1 MAVAAHHV
9 SLHHLADGDMAKR
22 SRASGLVYLTLYVII
37 FTFTPYSDDHPAV
50 MLPAGI
56 AILLL
61 VVIRTWLIYRFDTSY
76 SLKPERWLSGFTACT
91 LILAAVWGGM
101 CAFAVHFYALEWTA
115 MMTLLSTAGISAG
128 AINTLSIHRR
138 LILVFLSLLL
148 LPATAAAA
156 ALQTR
161 ESIAITLMFVT
172 YCTFMFGVANRVNKE
187 YWRAL
192 RNTILLDQRARE
204 LEASNRE
211 LESYSY
217 SIAHDLRTPLRSIIG
232 FSQILLESARDK
244 FSKTERSDLKRVISA
259 GTHMAQLIDDIL
271 ELSRIS
277 RKGLD
282 NRRVDLSELATTHA
296 QLLTSRTPER
306 SATFHVEPGL
316 HAIGDPELLKIAIQN
331 LLDNAWKFTAKR
343 DDAEISFRSKQVD
356 NETVYSLCDNGAG
369 FDMAYVKMLFKPFY
383 RLHNE
388 TEFPGN
394 GVGLATVKRI
404 ILRHGGRVW
413 AEGETGKGTCI
424 YFTLA

>member
-1 MAVAAHHV
+1 
-9 SLHHLADGDMAKR
+9 
-22 SRASGLVYLTLYVII
+22 
-37 FTFTPYSDDHPAV
+37 
-50 MLPAGI
+50 
-56 AILLL
+56 
-61 VVIRTWLIYRFDTSY
+61 
-76 SLKPERWLSGFTACT
+76 
-91 LILAAVWGGM
+91 M

-282 NRRVDLSELATTHA
+282 TRRTDLSELATAHA
-296 QLLTSRTPER
+296 QLLTSHTPER
-306 SATFHVEPGL
+306 SATFHIEPGL
-316 HAIGDPELLKIAIQN
+316 HAIGDPELLKIAVQN

>member
-1 MAVAAHHV
+1 MAGAAHHV
-9 SLHHLADGDMAKR
+9 SLHHLADGDMARR

-37 FTFTPYSDDHPAV
+37 FTFTPYSDEHPAV
-50 MLPAGI
+50 ILPAGI

-91 LILAAVWGGM
+91 LMLAVVWGGM

-187 YWRAL
+187 YWHAL

-204 LEASNRE
+204 LETSNQE

-232 FSQILLESARDK
+232 FSQILLESASDK
-244 FSKTERSDLKRVISA
+244 FSKTEWSDLKRVISA

-277 RKGLD
+277 RKGID
-282 NRRVDLSELATTHA
+282 TRRTDLSELATTHA
-296 QLLTSRTPER
+296 HLLTSHTPER
-306 SATFHVEPGL
+306 SATFHIEPGL
-316 HAIGDPELLKIAIQN
+316 HAIGDPELLKIAVQN
-331 LLDNAWKFTAKR
+331 LLDNAWKFTANR
-343 DDAEISFRSKQVD
+343 DDAEISLRSKQVD
-356 NETVYSLCDNGAG
+356 NETVYSLCDNGVG
-369 FDMAYVKMLFKPFY
+369 FDMAYVEMLFKPFY

-388 TEFPGN
+388 TEFPGT

-404 ILRHGGRVW
+404 ILRHGGRIW